1 MENENKPVNW
11 DNHEDS
17 QAEEFRRQLLNE
29 AERNRLLMK
38 TIQDL
43 QKQVYDGYQ
52 RIKELTDEKKH
63 ELEVISVFQK
73 IDNLNHITNPNWFL
87 FLNKFR
93 LVRFYRELIDIW
105 RYRLQIE
112 GQVKRNIIPP
122 HGKPFP
128 NNINFDTTID
138 TVVD

>member
-52 RIKELTDEKKH
+52 RIKELTDEKNA
-63 ELEVISVFQK
+63 LIANNNSDDGVVSSSSS
-73 IDNLNHITNPNWFL
+73 
-87 FLNKFR
+87 R
-93 LVRFYRELIDIW
+93 REIRSW
-105 RYRLQIE
+105 SWW
-112 GQVKRNIIPP
+112 NSS
-122 HGKPFP
+122 
-128 NNINFDTTID
+128 
-138 TVVD
+138 

>member
-52 RIKELTDEKKH
+52 RIKELGLKICLVSPELQGHSIEKIK
-63 ELEVISVFQK
+63 EF
-73 IDNLNHITNPNWFL
+73 
-87 FLNKFR
+87 
-93 LVRFYRELIDIW
+93 
-105 RYRLQIE
+105 
-112 GQVKRNIIPP
+112 RNIILD
-122 HGKPFP
+122 
-128 NNINFDTTID
+128 NNFQIEAICTKYYNID
-138 TVVD
+138 LWKYGY